1 MCGIVCNNWN
11 PNLCANTGNFR
22 ILISFVCGPRR
33 RFVRTGSNSGCQLPF
48 FYFFSDS
55 IRKASPPAS
64 EVVELLLPPAGG
76 AAPAE
81 SRRRFETGSWK
92 IVPASYLLSLS
103 GKEPLAECRTLV
115 DAGVLLTLYGTEEEL
130 LRAETFDKYPG
141 LV

>member
-1 MCGIVCNNWN
+1 MTRTNREEYTFLFN
-11 PNLCANTGNFR
+11 PRISVKIEFR
-22 ILISFVCGPRR
+22 RS
-33 RFVRTGSNSGCQLPF
+33 SNS
-48 FYFFSDS
+48 FSDS

-103 GKEPLAECRTLV
+103 GEEPLAECRTLV